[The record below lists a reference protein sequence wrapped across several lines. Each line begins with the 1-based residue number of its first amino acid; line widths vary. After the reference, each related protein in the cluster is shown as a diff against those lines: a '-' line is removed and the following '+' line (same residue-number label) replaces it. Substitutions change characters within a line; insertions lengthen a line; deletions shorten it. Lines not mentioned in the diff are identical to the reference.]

1 MKRFDSSKW
10 ITKNKYGSHVEDAI
24 LTLIAEN
31 YIEQNLPKG
40 ILLEKISDDYKLK
53 VKIRLKEIYEKN
65 PELLQEGIWDTI
77 KNTFAKLGNLTKGG
91 TWNPIKGR
99 KLSKKA
105 AKEVETLVSKGTAG
119 MVKDLD
125 ERLKEKYPKFPNMKS
140 NEEFTQGL
148 EVISAHYESIANAIK
163 EGDLEEGTGN
173 KVILELR
180 KYLELITI
188 PEISIPVVTKARA
201 PALCG

>member
-10 ITKNKYGSHVEDAI
+10 ITKNKYGSHIEDAI

-77 KNTFAKLGNLTKGG
+77 KNTFAKLGNL
-91 TWNPIKGR
+91 
-99 KLSKKA
+99 
-105 AKEVETLVSKGTAG
+105 
-119 MVKDLD
+119 
-125 ERLKEKYPKFPNMKS
+125 
-140 NEEFTQGL
+140 
-148 EVISAHYESIANAIK
+148 
-163 EGDLEEGTGN
+163 N
-173 KVILELR
+173 K
-180 KYLELITI
+180 
-188 PEISIPVVTKARA
+188 
-201 PALCG
+201 